1 MPLHESL
8 VLVVAEGLPLCASVS
23 YGSLC
28 SVAGHVEM
36 YIQGKGTYEERLQL
50 VFELVVVSCALHSAP
65 FFGLHTY
72 IHTFGFGVATDA
84 RLSTKCLLAPAAL
97 GTTGVRTQ
105 VARSTL

>member
-1 MPLHESL
+1 MLPLHESL

-65 FFGLHTY
+65 FFGLHNTY
-72 IHTFGFGVATDA
+72 QHGCATVFV
-84 RLSTKCLLAPAAL
+84 LLQGLATPVSFTRSL
-97 GTTGVRTQ
+97 GPLLQGPDR
-105 VARSTL
+105 